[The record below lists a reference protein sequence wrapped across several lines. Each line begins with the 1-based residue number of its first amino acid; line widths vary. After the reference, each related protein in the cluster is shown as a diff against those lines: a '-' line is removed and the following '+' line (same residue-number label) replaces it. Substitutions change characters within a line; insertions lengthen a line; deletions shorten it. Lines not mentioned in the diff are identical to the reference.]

1 MSLHQPSYVDSLTL
15 KALTSK
21 GTDKNAETGH
31 HKSMAQKAT
40 EAEVIFF
47 LYAVTDE
54 TDDDN

>member
-1 MSLHQPSYVDSLTL
+1 M